1 MDRDSVFLN
10 AYAAP
15 TMEYDDNFKCI
26 MNEKVYTEI
35 SNQITKKL
43 LTVFPDKPILVTRR
57 VIVQAL
63 EYSMLNRYSYN
74 FNFNDVINTVIN
86 SITQQIID
94 ERTAIEQNDKLD
106 TWIIKYDGS
115 KGLRAHSTIRLNNKG
130 LSIPVSWNGRY

>member
-15 TMEYDDNFKCI
+15 TMQYDDNYKCL

-35 SNQITKKL
+35 SNQITQKL
-43 LTVFPDKPILVTRR
+43 LEVFPEKPILVSRR

-63 EYSMLNRYSYN
+63 EYAIVNRYTYN
-74 FNFNDVINTVIN
+74 FTFNDVINTVIN
-86 SITQQIID
+86 SIVQEITD
-94 ERTAIEQNDKLD
+94 ERKLIEQNDKLD

-115 KGLRAHSTIRLNNKG
+115 KGIRGHSTIRLNEKG
-130 LSIPVSWNGRY
+130 VSVPISWAGRY